1 MEIAA
6 TSLAAG
12 MHGQAPDPAVQDL
25 RPSADAAAS
34 TRDATP
40 ELPLPIPPTAM
51 LQGAV
56 SRSLTAPDEA
66 GRARPDAPVKEAER
80 TLKPY
85 GVTMLP
91 HHEDE
96 TGDTR

>member
-6 TSLAAG
+6 TSLPAG
-12 MHGQAPDPAVQDL
+12 VHGHAPGPAVPDL
-25 RPSADAAAS
+25 RPTADAAAMV
-34 TRDATP
+34 RDNIP
-40 ELPLPIPPTAM
+40 NLPLPIPPTSD

-56 SRSLTAPDEA
+56 SRSMAMAPDEA
-66 GRARPDAPVKEAER
+66 GKARPDAPVKEPER

-91 HHEDE
+91 HQD
-96 TGDTR
+96 GKRG